1 MRNFMAASNHV
12 SKLDPNWIELWNLD
26 CRAICPTI
34 HSDSR
39 IALIGMNIL
48 VACDSFKDAL
58 PADAVCRAIAAGLR
72 KSHPGAAITEMPLS
86 DGGEGLLDVLGQA
99 LKLGWIDIKA
109 CDPLGRPVMA
119 RYGLSADGTTAVVE
133 MARASGLQLLT
144 MDERDPLATSTYGT
158 GQLLADARARGAKR
172 ALLAIGGSAT
182 NDAGI
187 GAAAALGWSFLDTNN
202 QPVTPDGGHLQ
213 DIVRLVSAEPPFE
226 TMDVLCDVTNPLFGP
241 TGAAWIYGRQK
252 GGSDTVLA
260 ELDEGLNH
268 IADVVKAQTGRDV
281 AQMPGAGAAGGLGYG
296 AVAFLGAQLRRGIEV
311 VLDMTGFEAA
321 AAKADL
327 IITGE
332 GHLDGQSAQGK
343 LIQGLCGRAQG
354 KPVIALC
361 GKLSASPEQVKAI
374 GLKIAYSINKEER
387 PLAEMLANT
396 AINLEKTAAEL
407 LL

>member
-1 MRNFMAASNHV
+1 
-12 SKLDPNWIELWNLD
+12 
-26 CRAICPTI
+26 
-34 HSDSR
+34 
-39 IALIGMNIL
+39 MNIL

-72 KSHPGAAITEMPLS
+72 KNHANADSIEMPLS

-99 LKLGWIDIKA
+99 LDLSWIEIKA

-119 RYGLSADGTTAVVE
+119 RYGLSADGATAVVE

-144 MDERDPLATSTYGT
+144 QEERDPRLTSTYGT
-158 GQLLADARARGAKR
+158 GQLLAHARAQGAKR

-187 GAAAALGWSFLDTNN
+187 GAAAALGWSFLDANN
-202 QPVTPDGGHLQ
+202 QPVTPDGGHMK
-213 DIVRLVSAEPPFE
+213 DIVRLVSAEAPFE
-226 TMDVLCDVTNPLFGP
+226 RMDVLCDVTNPLFGP

-252 GGSDTVLA
+252 GGSDAVLT
-260 ELDEGLNH
+260 ELDDGLRH
-268 IADVVKAQTGRDV
+268 VAEVVKAQTGRDA

-296 AVAFLGAQLRRGIEV
+296 AVVFLGAELRRGIEV

-321 AAKADL
+321 AKRADL

-343 LIQGLCGRAQG
+343 LIQGLCGHSAG

-374 GLKIAYSINKEER
+374 GLTAAYSINKEER

-396 AINLEKTAAEL
+396 AINLENTAAAL
-407 LL
+407 PL

>member
-1 MRNFMAASNHV
+1 
-12 SKLDPNWIELWNLD
+12 
-26 CRAICPTI
+26 
-34 HSDSR
+34 
-39 IALIGMNIL
+39 MNIL

-58 PADAVCRAIAAGLR
+58 PADAVCRAIASGL
-72 KSHPGAAITEMPLS
+72 KKNHPGAIVSEMPLS

-99 LKLGWIDIKA
+99 LDLKWIEIKA
-109 CDPLGRPVMA
+109 ADPLGRGIMA

-144 MDERDPLATSTYGT
+144 LEERDPLKTSTFGT

-187 GAAAALGWSFLDTNN
+187 GAAAALGWSFLDVDN
-202 QPVTPDGGHLQ
+202 QPVASDGGHMK
-213 DIVRLVSAEPPFE
+213 DIVRLVSAEPPFQ

-241 TGAAWIYGRQK
+241 RGAAWIYGRQK
-252 GGSDTVLA
+252 GGSDAVLA
-260 ELDEGLNH
+260 ELDDGLKH
-268 IADVVKAQTGRDV
+268 IAEVVKAQTGRDV

-311 VLDMTGFEAA
+311 VLDITGFEAA

-343 LIQGLCGRAQG
+343 LIQGLCGRSGG

-361 GKLSASPEQVKAI
+361 GKLSASPEEVKAI
-374 GLKIAYSINKEER
+374 GLKAAYSINREER

-396 AINLEKTAAEL
+396 AVNLEKTAASL
-407 LL
+407 AV

>member
-1 MRNFMAASNHV
+1 
-12 SKLDPNWIELWNLD
+12 
-26 CRAICPTI
+26 
-34 HSDSR
+34 
-39 IALIGMNIL
+39 MNIL

-72 KSHPGAAITEMPLS
+72 KSHPDAVVTAMPLS

-99 LKLGWIDIKA
+99 LNLAWIDVKA
-109 CDPLGRPVMA
+109 SDPLGRTVMA

-133 MARASGLQLLT
+133 MARASGLQLLAQE
-144 MDERDPLATSTYGT
+144 ERDPLVTSTYGT

-182 NDAGI
+182 NDAGV
-187 GAAAALGWSFLDTNN
+187 GAAAALGWSFLDVNN
-202 QPVTPDGGHLQ
+202 QPVTPDGGHLR

-241 TGAAWIYGRQK
+241 SGAAWIYGRQK
-252 GGSDTVLA
+252 GGSDAVLA
-260 ELDEGLNH
+260 ELDEGLKH
-268 IADVVKAQTGRDV
+268 ISDVVKAQTGRDV

-361 GKLSASPEQVKAI
+361 GKLSASPQQVKAI
-374 GLKIAYSINKEER
+374 GLKAAYSINKQER

-396 AINLEKTAAEL
+396 AVNLEKTAAEL
-407 LL
+407 PL